1 MEEIKRKIKDRK
13 KKKNFFFDFFLNNI
27 KCDRKYMLYYYI
39 FKVAE
44 FSIQFPLVILKE
56 YFDPFDGAPPFEVV

>member
-27 KCDRKYMLYYYI
+27 KCDRKYLLYYYI

-44 FSIQFPLVILKE
+44 FRIQFPLVTLKE
-56 YFDPFDGAPPFEVV
+56 YFDDFDGAPPFEVV

>member
-27 KCDRKYMLYYYI
+27 KCDRKYMLYYYR

-44 FSIQFPLVILKE
+44 FSI
-56 YFDPFDGAPPFEVV
+56 